1 MTPPRWVDEQGRS
14 CPTRQ
19 CPTRGRVIPVNRWP
33 VQTLATTTRWPYQVI
48 TFVEW

>member
-1 MTPPRWVDEQGRS
+1 LPDAAVSDARARD
-14 CPTRQ
+14 
-19 CPTRGRVIPVNRWP
+19 PVNRWP